1 MIQLSAENINRTAP
15 YRVETI
21 NDLSVSFV
29 TDNEVCYDVG
39 FYADNIF
46 SIDGAYHFYISNA
59 DHKHAPND
67 PKVLATVIAVIE
79 EFFRQEP
86 MVMLYICDPRDHRQ
100 AARNRLYLTWFENYI
115 DNSSYRL
122 YSETV
127 IYKSVDYY
135 AGLIMRKDNP
145 YFEDVTTAFH
155 NVAKRLPAQM
165 VGNKTEE

>member
-100 AARNRLYLTWFENYI
+100 AARSRLYLRWFNDYI
-115 DNSSYRL
+115 KNSDFRL
-122 YSETV
+122 YSESV

-145 YFEDVTTAFH
+145 YYDEVVTTFH
-155 NVAKRLPAQM
+155 RIAEMLPALM
-165 VGNKTEE
+165 IGPKSE

>member
-1 MIQLSAENINRTAP
+1 MIQLSAENINLTAP
-15 YRVETI
+15 YQVETI

-29 TDNEVCYDVG
+29 TDNDVCYDVG
-39 FYADNIF
+39 FYEDHIF
-46 SIDGAYHFYISNA
+46 SIDGAFHFYISNA

-100 AARNRLYLTWFENYI
+100 AARNRLYLHWFNDYI
-115 DNSSYRL
+115 NNSDFRL
-122 YSETV
+122 YSESV

-145 YFEDVTTAFH
+145 YYDDVVATFH
-155 NVAKRLPAQM
+155 RIAEMLPAIM
-165 VGNKTEE
+165 VRPKSE